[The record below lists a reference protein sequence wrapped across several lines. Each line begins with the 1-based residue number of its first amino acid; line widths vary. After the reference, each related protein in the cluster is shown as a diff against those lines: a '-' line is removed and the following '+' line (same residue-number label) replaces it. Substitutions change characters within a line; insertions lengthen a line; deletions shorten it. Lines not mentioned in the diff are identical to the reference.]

1 MCKKGK
7 GDRIN
12 AYTYPTKETIKRLR
26 EEYPPGTRIVLES
39 MDDPHA
45 PPPGTKGT
53 VAYVDDMGQIGMNWD
68 NGSSLSLMPSLDSFS
83 KEPELKKEK
92 KRSRDLGR

>member
-7 GDRIN
+7 GDRID
-12 AYTYPTKETIKRLR
+12 AYAYPTNETIKRLR

-53 VAYVDDMGQIGMNWD
+53 VAYVDDMGLIGMNWD

-83 KEPELKKEK
+83 KEPELKKAK
-92 KRSRDLGR
+92 KRSRDLER